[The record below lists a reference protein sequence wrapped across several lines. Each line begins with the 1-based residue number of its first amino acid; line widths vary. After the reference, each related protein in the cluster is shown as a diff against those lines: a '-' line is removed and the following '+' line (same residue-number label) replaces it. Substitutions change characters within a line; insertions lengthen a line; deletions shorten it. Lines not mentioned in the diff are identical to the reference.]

1 MNSLTST
8 YRLSNGYEIPVVGFG
23 TWQTP
28 DGDVAVS
35 SVKEALAAGYRHI
48 DTAQDTRMKKASAK
62 RLRKVEFLEKR
73 YS

>member
-8 YRLSNGYEIPVVGFG
+8 YRLSNGYEIPVVGSAHGKHLMGMSLFPLLKKR
-23 TWQTP
+23 WLQVIAISILP
-28 DGDVAVS
+28 
-35 SVKEALAAGYRHI
+35 K
-48 DTAQDTRMKKASAK
+48 DTRMKKASAK

>member
-28 DGDVAVS
+28 DGMSLFPLLKKRWLQVIAIS
-35 SVKEALAAGYRHI
+35 ILPK
-48 DTAQDTRMKKASAK
+48 DTRMKKASAK

>member
-35 SVKEALAAGYRHI
+35 SVKKRWLQVIAISILPK
-48 DTAQDTRMKKASAK
+48 DTRMKKASAK